1 MSSSIVVLRSSTS
14 GPGWRLAFVRGV
26 VALFLGGALLVAGV
40 GQSRLATF
48 IGVYWLLG
56 AVLTLRW
63 VLRNRAVP
71 GRRLAALAAAIGTI
85 AAVALLARKPLNHVV
100 GTGALL
106 DLVGAAAIATG
117 AMRILEGFRDDQ
129 SSDGRLRNRDSI
141 LAGTLDAGLGVA
153 LILVSD
159 PTSTWVRFVAAAW
172 GLVAGTMLLL
182 DALRLRRFAVTG
194 NAISCQ
200 RGDAP

>member
-1 MSSSIVVLRSSTS
+1 MSSSIVVPRGSTS

-26 VALFLGGALLVAGV
+26 VALFLGGALLVAGA

-56 AVLTLRW
+56 AVVTLRW

-71 GRRLAALAAAIGTI
+71 GRRLATLAAAIGTI

-106 DLVGAAAIATG
+106 DLVGAGAIATG
-117 AMRILEGFRDDQ
+117 AMRILGGFRDDQ
-129 SSDGRLRNRDSI
+129 SSDGRLRSRDSI

-153 LILVSD
+153 LILAS

-172 GLVAGTMLLL
+172 GLVAGTMLLV
-182 DALRLRRFAVTG
+182 DALRLRRFADTG
-194 NAISCQ
+194 NAISCE

>member
-1 MSSSIVVLRSSTS
+1 MSGSIVLPRGSSS
-14 GPGWRLAFVRGV
+14 GPGWRLAFARGV
-26 VALFLGGALLVAGV
+26 VALFLGGALLVAGA

-48 IGVYWLLG
+48 IGAYWLVG
-56 AVLTLRW
+56 AAVTLRW

-85 AAVALLARKPLNHVV
+85 AAVAL
-100 GTGALL
+100 
-106 DLVGAAAIATG
+106 ATG
-117 AMRILEGFRDDQ
+117 AMRILGGFRDDQ
-129 SSDGRLRNRDSI
+129 SSDGRLRSRDSI

-153 LILVSD
+153 LILAS

-172 GLVAGTMLLL
+172 GLVAGTMLLV

>member
-1 MSSSIVVLRSSTS
+1 MSGSTVVPRRSTQ

-26 VALFLGGALLVAGV
+26 VALFLGGALLVAGA
-40 GQSRLATF
+40 GESRLATF
-48 IGVYWLLG
+48 IGAYWLVG

-85 AAVALLARKPLNHVV
+85 AAVALLAREPLNHVV
-100 GTGALL
+100 GTRALL
-106 DLVGAAAIATG
+106 DVVGAGAIATG
-117 AMRILEGFRDDQ
+117 VMRILGGFRDDQ
-129 SSDGRLRNRDSI
+129 LSDGRPRKQDSI

-153 LILVSD
+153 VILASD

-172 GLVAGTMLLL
+172 GLVAGTMLLV
-182 DALRLRRFAVTG
+182 DAIRLRRSAATITEPDSV
-194 NAISCQ
+194 
-200 RGDAP
+200 R